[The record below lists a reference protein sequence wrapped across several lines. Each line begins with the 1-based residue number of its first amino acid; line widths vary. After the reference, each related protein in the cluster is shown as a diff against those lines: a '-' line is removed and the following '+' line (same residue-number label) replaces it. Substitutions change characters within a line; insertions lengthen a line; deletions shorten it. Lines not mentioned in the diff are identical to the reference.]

1 MKGAAMPATP
11 ESVARTRAFAR
22 VIGPFIALVVGALE
36 LRAGEMTKI
45 GPLFFENAVI
55 VWMTAALLVFVGIF
69 IIGFHQYWRSSA
81 AILIS
86 LFGWFLLMR
95 GLVLLYAPQLMA
107 RAVNRAVG
115 GDTVLYIRLGFSVML
130 LIGLWLTYVG
140 WIARPAAQNHTPR

>member
-1 MKGAAMPATP
+1 MPDAP
-11 ESVARTRAFAR
+11 ESIARTRAFAR
-22 VIGPFIALVVGALE
+22 VIGPFMTLVVGALE

-69 IIGFHQYWRSSA
+69 VIAFHQCWRSPA

-86 LFGWFLLMR
+86 LFGWFLMMR

-107 RAVNRAVG
+107 RAVNRAVS
-115 GDTVLYIRLGFSVML
+115 GDSVLYIRLGFSVML

-140 WIARPAAQNHTPR
+140 WIAKPDAPNHTPR